1 MVDAVCC
8 LGVGEGAEKEKKVR
22 LPSIKSLQ
30 TVLEVCRAPA
40 LLDVILEMPMSFIGK
55 CLHLL
60 KGAKASRGDF
70 GIVGQLA
77 LSRSVPGGIVAE
89 CGELLANGGLSR
101 GAGVKDIGVVL
112 ALKHRWCEDWLIDT
126 LKRLVA
132 KADVPTPLHTP
143 LRMKG
148 AIDSLD
154 DR

>member
-1 MVDAVCC
+1 M
-8 LGVGEGAEKEKKVR
+8 R

-30 TVLEVCRAPA
+30 TVLEVCRSPA
-40 LLDVILEMPMSFIGK
+40 LLDVILEMPMSFIAK

-70 GIVGQLA
+70 AIVGQLA

-101 GAGVKDIGVVL
+101 GAGVRDIGVVL